1 MRNIERIR
9 KMSEQEL
16 ADYIYSVYL
25 SGRLAERKQINGT
38 YEEKTEDYVLW
49 LNNDCKD
56 DCMWK

>member
-1 MRNIERIR
+1 
-9 KMSEQEL
+9 MSEQEL

-38 YEEKTEDYVLW
+38 YEEKTEDYVQW